1 MSTTAAPAPGRARI
15 LDAALDL
22 LTQRGGAAVS
32 IAEIA
37 RAAQL
42 SRQAVYLHFAD
53 RADLLAAVARY
64 VDERSGLADDFRRV
78 VEAPSGVAALREW
91 VAVHARTNP
100 EIWPVARVFDALRRA
115 DPAVARSWQER
126 LERRLDAVRQVVM
139 RLREEGAL
147 RAGVELGAAA
157 DLAWTLTSLHVW
169 EDLVV
174 VRGWS
179 EERYRRYITTLV
191 VGTLTS

>member
-1 MSTTAAPAPGRARI
+1 MSTTAALAPGRARI

-22 LTQRGGAAVS
+22 LIQRGGAAVS

-37 RAAQL
+37 RAARL

-53 RADLLAAVARY
+53 RADLLAAVARH
-64 VDERSGLADDFRRV
+64 VDERSGFADDFRRV

-91 VAVHARTNP
+91 VALNARTNP
-100 EIWPVARVFDALRRA
+100 EIWPVARVLDALRRA
-115 DPAVARSWQER
+115 DPAATRSWQER
-126 LERRLDAVRQVVM
+126 LERRLDAVRQVVT

-147 RAGVELGAAA
+147 RAGLEPGAAA
-157 DLAWTLTSLHVW
+157 DLVWTLTSLHVW

-174 VRGWS
+174 GRGWS
-179 EERYRRYITTLV
+179 EDRYRRYITTLV
-191 VGTLTS
+191 VGTLTN